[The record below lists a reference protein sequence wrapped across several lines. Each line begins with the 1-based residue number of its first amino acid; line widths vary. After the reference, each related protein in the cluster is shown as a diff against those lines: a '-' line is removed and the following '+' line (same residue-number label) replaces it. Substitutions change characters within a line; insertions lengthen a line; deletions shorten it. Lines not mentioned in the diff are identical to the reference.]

1 MEFYA
6 VKALSALIEPPGL
19 FAVLMLLCAL
29 GVRRHPRL
37 AQWLGMLG
45 AALVVLLSTTPVSH
59 ALLDSLSHYPPATPP
74 ALQRAQAIVILG
86 GGTQYGVRAGGGGT
100 VTPMAL
106 ERLRYGARLARQTRL
121 PVLVTEG
128 APAGRE
134 PGAIDMVRAL
144 LEWGVAPRWTEGR
157 AMTTFDNARYAY
169 QTLAAAGVTR
179 IALVSHAWHLP
190 RAVAL
195 FEQVGFEVIPA
206 PAYVPG
212 PRRHTWRAWLPSM
225 QALELSTLAVH
236 EYLGHA
242 WYRLRYGSGA

>member
-6 VKALSALIEPPGL
+6 VKALAALIEPPGL
-19 FAVLMLLCAL
+19 FAALLLVCAL
-29 GVRRHPRL
+29 GARRHPRL
-37 AQWLGMLG
+37 TQRLGLLG
-45 AALVVLLSTTPVSH
+45 AALVVLLSTTPVSY

-100 VTPMAL
+100 VTPLTL
-106 ERLRYGARLARQTRL
+106 ERLRFGARLARQTGL

-128 APAGRE
+128 APAGHE
-134 PGAIDMVRAL
+134 PGAVDMARAL